1 MESQAMLT
9 KTLRPLDMLM
19 EVGGEPLED
28 EERVQETVLRAVDL
42 TQKPGVGE
50 RETRVVAAMRAGG
63 CWESVE

>member
-1 MESQAMLT
+1 
-9 KTLRPLDMLM
+9 MLM

-28 EERVQETVLRAVDL
+28 EERGQETVLRAVDL

>member
-28 EERVQETVLRAVDL
+28 EERGQETVLRAVDL

-50 RETRVVAAMRAGG
+50 RETRVVAAMRVGG